1 MIGKKLVLG
10 IGNEILMDDGIG
22 PRVVETLREKMQIPG
37 VDYRTTTLG
46 GLHILEFIV
55 GFKWVTFIDAIKTK
69 EGIPGT
75 LYEFTPSDFKETLHL
90 SNLHGVNFL
99 SAIELGKRI
108 GYSIPEAIHIF
119 AIEILEDQVF
129 GEEFTP
135 PLQERFEAIIDE
147 IHIGIQERLGM
158 YDNNGSAVIME

>member
-1 MIGKKLVLG
+1 MNGKKLVLG

>member
-1 MIGKKLVLG
+1 MNGKKLVLG
-10 IGNEILMDDGIG
+10 IGNEILMDDGVG
-22 PRVVETLREKMQIPG
+22 PRVVETLREKMPIPG

-46 GLHILEFIV
+46 GLHILELIV

-69 EGIPGT
+69 EGVPGT

-90 SNLHGVNFL
+90 NNLHGVNFL
-99 SAIELGKRI
+99 SAIEMGKRI

-135 PLQERFEAIIDE
+135 PLQERFEATINE
-147 IHIGIQERLGM
+147 IHIGIQERLGI

>member
-1 MIGKKLVLG
+1 
-10 IGNEILMDDGIG
+10 
-22 PRVVETLREKMQIPG
+22 VVETLRDKMPIPG

-46 GLHILEFIV
+46 GLKILELMD
-55 GFKWVTFIDAIKTK
+55 GCEWVTFIDAIKTK
-69 EGIPGT
+69 EGVPGT

-90 SNLHGVNFL
+90 SNLHDVNFL
-99 SAIELGKRI
+99 SAVELGKRM

-129 GEEFTP
+129 GEELTP

-147 IHIGIQERLGM
+147 IHIGIKEKLKK
-158 YDNNGSAVIME
+158 